1 MMKMMRMPSSRF
13 STAVRLRSRQR
24 GLTLTELL
32 IACGIGILIVL
43 AMSILMMNTLQ
54 TRNELIKTS
63 RQIENGRY
71 AMDELRKEI
80 QLAGFYGSYFPSGV
94 LTWTTPD
101 PCAAALA
108 DMGFAAQPTLQVPV
122 GIQGYT
128 QSQATPACINNRLAG
143 TDILVIRRV
152 VTQAVEIDNNPA
164 DNQIDNDIQAGLG
177 NAFYLQV
184 SNCPDLAMEP
194 PFVLSSAANM
204 GAFNLHKVTPV
215 GDPAMC
221 SNGHRSEIWRYATYL
236 FYISTC
242 NDCRGSGDGIPTL
255 MMVEVSPN
263 AVARPIAEGIQNMQ
277 IEYGFDTNSDG
288 TPDVFATEVN
298 AGPPALQW
306 QDAIAVKI
314 YLLARNVETTAGYRD
329 EKTYLMG
336 SDGSSA
342 GPFNDGI
349 RRQAYVTTT
358 MAHNIAG
365 RRQQ

>member
-1 MMKMMRMPSSRF
+1 MHPAYRKRTSNP
-13 STAVRLRSRQR
+13 RLRQR
-24 GLTLTELL
+24 GMTLTELL
-32 IACGIGILIVL
+32 IACAIGILIVL

-71 AMDELRKEI
+71 AMEELRKEI

-94 LTWTTPD
+94 LSWTTPD
-101 PCAAALA
+101 PCANVLA
-108 DMGFAAQPTLQVPV
+108 NMGFAAQPTLQVPV

-128 QSQATPACINNRLAG
+128 QSQAAPNCINNRLAG
-143 TDILVIRRV
+143 TDILVVRRV
-152 VTQAVEIDNNPA
+152 ATQAIEIDNNPP
-164 DNQIDNDIQAGLG
+164 DNQIDNNVQGSLG

-184 SNCPDLAMEP
+184 SNCPDLAVEP
-194 PFVLSSAANM
+194 PFVLSNAANM
-204 GAFNLHKVTPV
+204 AAFNLHKVTPV

-221 SNGHRSEIWRYATYL
+221 SNGHRSEIWRYVTYL

-255 MMVEVSPN
+255 MMMEVSPN
-263 AVARPIAEGIQNMQ
+263 AVPRPIAEGIQNMQ
-277 IEYGFDTNSDG
+277 VEYGFDTNSDG
-288 TPDVFATEVN
+288 TPDVFAADVS

-306 QDAIAVKI
+306 QDAVAVKV
-314 YLLARNVETTAGYRD
+314 YLLARNVETTPGHND
-329 EKTYLMG
+329 GKIYLMG
-336 SDGSSA
+336 SDGSSV
-342 GPFNDGI
+342 GPFNDNF
-349 RRQAYVTTT
+349 RRQAYVSTT